1 MDVDVERNCLC
12 DNILELEDDDNIVD
26 KLKNKIS
33 CEFLTLLIE
42 VERGYRPEYDDILNE
57 ISLLDI
63 YKEIDKKDFILQYYL
78 NK

>member
-1 MDVDVERNCLC
+1 MDADVERNCLC
-12 DNILELEDDDNIVD
+12 DNILELEDDANIVD